1 MKKSLLLRK
10 GAFLAMVA
18 MPMFLMTSCQQ
29 DLADSD
35 HYKAPDFLVGNA
47 IEVLQK
53 DGTYTTFL
61 RGIELIGYNDVVS
74 TQLLTVL
81 APTDEAFQ
89 RFLSARGYSSIDDLY
104 AADPVFVK
112 ELITYHLIYFAMD
125 WDKMVNFRPSDG
137 DGATEADKTINAGM
151 YNRFRTRCQKDMTT
165 EYNSAASVRDNV
177 QVVHYDRYLTV
188 FSEKLFTTLGLD
200 AASNYNYFFPGSTWN
215 PNHLSNGFNVMN
227 AAVLD
232 TEAVVTD
239 NGYLYHIDQVIEP
252 VSTIYDELSNRS
264 DYQMFSKLFNQYKY
278 YGQDI
283 TESEKRGFPVYST
296 HFNSLP
302 DIANEWSSS
311 SFLDFTRNSYV
322 SYNIIA
328 PTDAAMNK
336 MFSDYWE
343 PGCGYTSVETLNPL
357 IQLILLNECL
367 MVSDVNGDGS
377 SYNDYMCYPAF
388 IDNGRALSKLGTLIN
403 LPSTE
408 FDNRL
413 VCNNG
418 VIFGATSMSVPGVMG
433 SAIGPAFKDVRYL
446 NYLYTLYGSS
456 LIGNYSS
463 NATNHVTLIP
473 DTAQFRAERMRLFR
487 ETVDGVSEYTLQQW
501 NDEAGDYT
509 NMGGG
514 LMRNI
519 VNMNTADEVS
529 ELPTTGTAVIETNV
543 SYNYWFIRDGKITT
557 NALFNQQLNPT
568 FTDEIWYPFQEI
580 QRGGG
585 QSWSN
590 GRSYAYSYPGIY
602 QPVTAESLETELSQ
616 NNDRNYP
623 YYCFAQLLRLSG
635 LSSDGAFVTTGAN
648 TVRIEQDMNDNR
660 FIAFVPTNDAI
671 RDNLNSLPGCANLN
685 IDPNTYA
692 ISGRATQAQLA
703 AYLLSYFIVRDRNSF
718 TSYPY
723 VGSSCKGEFETGG
736 TFGLRVVD
744 NGTSLSITATGE
756 GAEGVSVPVVD
767 KYYYL
772 PFAFS
777 DGAFQLVDGVLK

>member
-1 MKKSLLLRK
+1 
-10 GAFLAMVA
+10 MVA
-18 MPMFLMTSCQQ
+18 VTSFSWTSCQEN
-29 DLADSD
+29 LAESD

-47 IEVLQK
+47 IEVLQN
-53 DGTYTTFL
+53 DGNYTTFL

-89 RFLSARGYSSIDDLY
+89 RFLSARGYQSIDEMY
-104 AADPVFVK
+104 AADPTLVR
-112 ELITYHLIYFAMD
+112 EMITYHLIYFAMD
-125 WDKMVNFRPSDG
+125 WDKMTNFRPTEG
-137 DGATEADKTINAGM
+137 DGATEADKAVNAGM
-151 YNRFRTRCQKDMTT
+151 FNRFRTRCQREMTT
-165 EYNSAASVRDNV
+165 EYNSEASVRSDV
-177 QVVHYDRYLTV
+177 QVVHYDRYVTV
-188 FSEKLFTTLGLD
+188 FSEKLFRTLGLD

-215 PNHLSNGFNVMN
+215 PNHLDNGFNVMN

-232 TEAVVTD
+232 TAAVVTD

-252 VSTIYDELSNRS
+252 ISTIYDELSSRPEYS
-264 DYQMFSKLFNQYKY
+264 MFSKFFNQYKY
-278 YGQDI
+278 YEQDI

-296 HFNSLP
+296 NFNSLP
-302 DIANEWSSS
+302 NIANEWASSS
-311 SFLDFTRNSYV
+311 YYNFTSNSYI
-322 SYNIIA
+322 SYNVIA
-328 PTDAAMNK
+328 PTDAAMTN
-336 MFSDYWE
+336 MFSEYWE
-343 PGCGYTSVETLNPL
+343 PGCGYPSVESLNPL
-357 IQLILLNECL
+357 IQLILLNECF
-367 MVSDVNGDGS
+367 MNSDLNGDGS
-377 SYNDYMCYPAF
+377 SYNEYMCFPSF
-388 IDNGRALSKLGTLIN
+388 IDNGRAASALGTAIT

-418 VIFGATSMSVPGVMG
+418 VIFGATQMSVPGVMG

-446 NYLYTLYGSS
+446 NYLYTLYGSN

-463 NATNHVTLIP
+463 NATSHVTLIP
-473 DTAQFRAERMRLFR
+473 DTAQYRAERMRLFR
-487 ETVDGVSEYTLQQW
+487 ETVNGVSNYTLQQW

-509 NMGGG
+509 NMGAG

-529 ELPTTGTAVIETNV
+529 SLPETGTAVVETNV
-543 SYNYWFIRDGKITT
+543 SYNYWFVRDGKITT
-557 NALFNQQLNPT
+557 NALFNLQLNPT

-580 QRGGG
+580 RRGGG
-585 QSWSN
+585 DTWSN
-590 GRSYAYSYPGIY
+590 GRAYAYSYPGIY
-602 QPVTAESLETELSQ
+602 RPVTAESLETELSQ

-623 YYCFAQLLRLSG
+623 YYCFAQLMRLSG
-635 LSSDGAFVTTGAN
+635 LASDGAFVTTGAN
-648 TVRIEQDMNDNR
+648 TVRIEQDMADNR
-660 FIAFVPTNDAI
+660 FIAFVPTNEAI
-671 RDNLNSLPGCANLN
+671 LQNLTSLPGCANLK

-692 ISGRATQAQLA
+692 ITGRATQAQLA

-723 VGSSCKGEFETGG
+723 VGSSCHGQFETGG
-736 TFGLRVVD
+736 TFGIQVTD
-744 NGTSLSITATGE
+744 SGTSLSIRATGE

-777 DGAFQLVDGVLK
+777 DGAFQLVEGVLK

>member
-1 MKKSLLLRK
+1 MKKSLLQRK
-10 GAFLAMVA
+10 GALLAMVA
-18 MPMFLMTSCQQ
+18 MPMFLLTSCQQ

-47 IEVLQK
+47 IEVLQN
-53 DGTYTTFL
+53 DGNYSTFL

-188 FSEKLFTTLGLD
+188 FSEKLFATLGLD
-200 AASNYNYFFPGSTWN
+200 AATNYNYFFPGSTWN

-252 VSTIYDELSNRS
+252 VSTIYDELSTRS
-264 DYQMFSKLFNQYKY
+264 EYQMFSKLFNQYKY
-278 YGQDI
+278 YSQDI

-302 DIANEWSSS
+302 DIANEWASS
-311 SFLDFTRNSYV
+311 SFQDYTQNSWV

-328 PTDAAMNK
+328 STDAAMNK
-336 MFSDYWE
+336 MFSEYWE
-343 PGCGYTSVETLNPL
+343 PGCGYSSVETLNPL

-367 MVSDVNGDGS
+367 MESDVNGDGS
-377 SYNDYMCYPAF
+377 SYQAYMCYPSF
-388 IDNGRALSKLGTLIN
+388 IDNGRSISAMGTLIN

-446 NYLYTLYGSS
+446 NYL
-456 LIGNYSS
+456 
-463 NATNHVTLIP
+463 
-473 DTAQFRAERMRLFR
+473 
-487 ETVDGVSEYTLQQW
+487 
-501 NDEAGDYT
+501 
-509 NMGGG
+509 
-514 LMRNI
+514 
-519 VNMNTADEVS
+519 
-529 ELPTTGTAVIETNV
+529 
-543 SYNYWFIRDGKITT
+543 
-557 NALFNQQLNPT
+557 
-568 FTDEIWYPFQEI
+568 
-580 QRGGG
+580 
-585 QSWSN
+585 
-590 GRSYAYSYPGIY
+590 
-602 QPVTAESLETELSQ
+602 
-616 NNDRNYP
+616 
-623 YYCFAQLLRLSG
+623 
-635 LSSDGAFVTTGAN
+635 
-648 TVRIEQDMNDNR
+648 
-660 FIAFVPTNDAI
+660 
-671 RDNLNSLPGCANLN
+671 
-685 IDPNTYA
+685 
-692 ISGRATQAQLA
+692 
-703 AYLLSYFIVRDRNSF
+703 
-718 TSYPY
+718 
-723 VGSSCKGEFETGG
+723 
-736 TFGLRVVD
+736 
-744 NGTSLSITATGE
+744 
-756 GAEGVSVPVVD
+756 
-767 KYYYL
+767 
-772 PFAFS
+772 
-777 DGAFQLVDGVLK
+777 